1 MQKFINKRWDLVE
14 RQKVQCYTRVMWY
27 LRPVSN
33 FNIWKKSEFYSRTYF
48 DKLKASNQ
56 VFISDYMIDAIC

>member
-14 RQKVQCYTRVMWY
+14 RQEVQCYTRVMWY
-27 LRPVSN
+27 LRPVNN
-33 FNIWKKSEFYSRTYF
+33 FNIWKKSEFYSRMYF

-56 VFISDYMIDAIC
+56 SFVSDYMSDAIC